1 MMKYKDYLADV
12 QFDDETGI
20 FHGEVINTRD
30 VITFQGASVKELRKA
45 FKDSIEDYLA
55 FCKER
60 GEEPDKPF
68 SGQFVVRV
76 PPEVHRRVFAAA
88 KKAGQSLNA
97 WISKTLE
104 REARK

>member
-1 MMKYKDYLADV
+1 MTKYKDYLADV

-30 VITFQGASVKELRKA
+30 VITFQGASGRELRKA

-60 GEEPDKPF
+60 GEEPALKF
-68 SGQFVVRV
+68 YSN
-76 PPEVHRRVFAAA
+76 VFL
-88 KKAGQSLNA
+88 SV
-97 WISKTLE
+97 
-104 REARK
+104 